1 VGVEVPVTVQLRFS
15 PVQHVRF
22 ERLVAKARALGLRGS
37 REAMLLAALEREVRL
52 AAEQTDCRR
61 DRPRNGGSGEPRAEA
76 PERRL
81 KELALARSPYQV
93 VVYRCERCGA
103 AHVPTSDGMKL
114 LGPATIG
121 AILCDA
127 RVSTGAK
134 RMRSTIAPRVRR
146 RVLERDGHRCRMAGC
161 GSTRNLEVHHR
172 VPLALGGSDDAE
184 NLLALCESCHRWVHE
199 KLTRDITMAYS
210 EKFPRGN
217 AGVEVSTLSS
227 NRRVCGEF
235 NGHVPG

>member
-1 VGVEVPVTVQLRFS
+1 
-15 PVQHVRF
+15 VRF

-134 RMRSTIAPRVRR
+134 RMR
-146 RVLERDGHRCRMAGC
+146 
-161 GSTRNLEVHHR
+161 
-172 VPLALGGSDDAE
+172 
-184 NLLALCESCHRWVHE
+184 
-199 KLTRDITMAYS
+199 YS

-217 AGVEVSTLSS
+217 AGGRALAKENPGGRELA
-227 NRRVCGEF
+227 GEAA
-235 NGHVPG
+235 GVVRASAG